1 MSNSIIEL
9 RNESLKDNMELHQA
23 IELVAL
29 LHFDG
34 KLEAKSE
41 FEENM
46 HAAVVDQI
54 KTSTEISQRTLVLC
68 WVYLQVH
75 AQNPLGQFVKVD
87 FIMKE

>member
-1 MSNSIIEL
+1 
-9 RNESLKDNMELHQA
+9 MELHQA

-34 KLEAKSE
+34 KLEAKSK

-54 KTSTEISQRTLVLC
+54 KASPISQRALALC
-68 WVYLQVH
+68 WIYLQAH
-75 AQNPLGQFVKVD
+75 AQNPLGQFIKVD
-87 FIMKE
+87 FIIFGNYEFRFSVYVVDG